1 MRTILLLTLTV
12 TLAVN
17 AYASGYAVEELSD
30 SPKEKP
36 FSITSV
42 ESRPGE
48 LWLFIQSGNYAQ
60 IQGLIRNGSLTAQL
74 SEGENAITVPLS
86 LFKAVV
92 CKDFGTFH
100 LGYSELLP
108 VCEIAQLRYYLRTP
122 VTLGHG
128 RDLAIGLDPDFLWLI
143 EEK

>member
-1 MRTILLLTLTV
+1 MRTILLFTLTL

-17 AYASGYAVEELSD
+17 AHASGYAVEELSD

-48 LWLFIQSGNYAQ
+48 LHLFIQSGNYAH
-60 IQGLIRNGSLTAQL
+60 IQRLIRDGSLTAQL
-74 SEGENAITVPLS
+74 SEGEDAVTVPLS
-86 LFKAVV
+86 FFKAVV
-92 CKDFGTFH
+92 CKDLGTFH
-100 LGYSELLP
+100 LGYSEPLP
-108 VCEIAQLRYYLRTP
+108 DCKIAQVRHYLRTP
-122 VTLGHG
+122 VNLGHG
-128 RDLAIGLDPDFLWLI
+128 RDLSIGLDPDFLWLI

>member
-17 AYASGYAVEELSD
+17 AHASSYTVEELSD
-30 SPKEKP
+30 SPKAKP

-42 ESRPGE
+42 ESHPGE
-48 LWLFIQSGNYAQ
+48 LRLFIQSGNYAH
-60 IQGLIRNGSLTAQL
+60 IQELIRNGSLTAQL
-74 SEGENAITVPLS
+74 SEGEDAVTVPLS
-86 LFKAVV
+86 FFKAVV
-92 CKDFGTFH
+92 CKDLGTFH
-100 LGYSELLP
+100 LGYSEQLP
-108 VCEIAQLRYYLRTP
+108 DCKIEQLRYYLRAP

-128 RDLAIGLDPDFLWLI
+128 RDLSIGLDPDFLWLI